1 MTFQIY
7 NTNAVFSCHISNYNK
22 SIYKSQYFL
31 HKYNFLKNSIKNQK
45 YSTLFSNFILLS
57 QKITSTNLIIFN
69 SNAIILFINEELGM
83 RSEELWCQL
92 SLTDFK
98 PLHHLRWSPSPFSGG
113 FKWGF
118 FTKFASINKGS
129 PERGAGKP

>member
-69 SNAIILFINEELGM
+69 SNAIILFIDNEELGV
-83 RSEELWCQL
+83 RNEELWCRL
-92 SLTDFK
+92 SATYLK
-98 PLHHLRWSPSPFSGG
+98 PLSQALRLASSPF
-113 FKWGF
+113 
-118 FTKFASINKGS
+118 
-129 PERGAGKP
+129 RGALKTALQIL